1 MSAGKGIEMAEQ
13 LINLRALR
21 NEREWLP
28 RSLDDAIL
36 IRQTLM
42 SAGISRAK
50 ADGILGW
57 LLGKVK
63 GEIDTTTATVR
74 SDYRKVL
81 AELQSP
87 LLVQADAI
95 PR

>member
-28 RSLDDAIL
+28 RTLDDAIG
-36 IRQTLM
+36 IRRTLLDNGVPAERT
-42 SAGISRAK
+42 AGIVSWLIAK
-50 ADGILGW
+50 AA
-57 LLGKVK
+57 
-63 GEIDTTTATVR
+63 GETDVTSGLTRAR
-74 SDYRKVL
+74 YRKVL